1 MAAYRQ
7 GAQMLRV
14 HDVAETAQALAVEQ
28 ALASDQAI
36 AGEQAK
42 AQNRE

>member
-1 MAAYRQ
+1 
-7 GAQMLRV
+7 MLRV

-42 AQNRE
+42 EQN

>member
-42 AQNRE
+42 EQN